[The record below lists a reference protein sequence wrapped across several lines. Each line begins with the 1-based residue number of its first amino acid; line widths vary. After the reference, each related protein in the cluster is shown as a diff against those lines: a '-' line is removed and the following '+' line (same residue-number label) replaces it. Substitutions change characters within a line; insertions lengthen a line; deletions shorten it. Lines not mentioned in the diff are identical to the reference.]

1 MLLSLVSGTFNRL
14 PYLQR
19 MIESIRDNIPLGIS
33 YEINIVDG
41 GSTDGTPE
49 WCMSQPNINFLQHG
63 ELRGAI
69 RSFCDGARVASG
81 DYTALLNDDV
91 ILHPYSIMKAVHHL
105 ETHHNSGMVA
115 FSDNRSMQIYGIDK
129 HRVER
134 IAAIGLDNQMT
145 SVPYGQ
151 VALCRTWLG
160 NQVGWWGDTDLIMKD
175 AKTYGGDSFL
185 SARIWSMGYTVDA
198 VEGCAINDS
207 IARDGLRDRNAQTGD
222 ADSKLYYARF
232 PEGPRLKEY
241 PTTPNHQRERLRVV
255 LMDMHEPALPART
268 AKQKGLVHGLS
279 KHGLVW
285 HIDYGNEEYDLPRI
299 IETWQPHILI
309 TQMHAPGKIN
319 AAALAEARSRCPS
332 MLVVN
337 WNGDAHLSGLT
348 ALDVLEALHHV
359 DLQTTINA
367 KALPVYEAAGINA
380 AYWQIW
386 YTPPPTPYLERVP
399 TYDVLFQGNCY
410 NNERLNLVERLRG
423 MGLDKLGIYGNCP
436 GSLGNSHYD
445 WGMQAAL
452 YESAII
458 NIGDTFPN
466 TEGYCSNRVFQ
477 ALGAGGFLLQ
487 QVSERL
493 EEYTGLTDGVHY
505 VSWTDLDD
513 LEFKITQWL
522 QPECAIQRETIAR
535 EGQRFVREN
544 FSYDSQVRKLWTL
557 I

>member
-1 MLLSLVSGTFNRL
+1 MLVSICTGTFQRL
-14 PYLQR
+14 PYLQK
-19 MIESIRDNIPLGIS
+19 MVESVRSNMPLGIT
-33 YEINIVDG
+33 YELLIVDG
-41 GSTDGTPE
+41 GSTDGTPD
-49 WCMSQPNINFLQHG
+49 WCKAQPDMNFLQHG

-69 RSFCDGARVASG
+69 RAFDDAARQASG
-81 DYTALLNDDV
+81 DFTLLANDDIV
-91 ILHPYSIMKAVHHL
+91 FHPYSIMKAVHHL
-105 ETHHNSGMVA
+105 ETHHNCGMVA
-115 FSDNRSMQIYGIDK
+115 FSDNRSMQIYGVDK

-160 NQVGWWGDTDLIMKD
+160 NQAGWWGDTDLIMKD

-198 VEGCAINDS
+198 VDGCAINDS

-222 ADSKLYYARF
+222 TDSKLYYARF

-241 PTTPNHQRERLRVV
+241 PTMPNHQRERLRVV

-268 AKQKGLVHGLS
+268 AKQKGLVHGLA

-348 ALDVLEALHHV
+348 APDVLEALQQV

-380 AYWQIW
+380 AYWQLW

-399 TYDVLFQGNCY
+399 AHDVLFQGNCY
-410 NNERLNLVERLRG
+410 NSERLNLVERLRG

-452 YESAII
+452 YESATI

-493 EEYTGLTDGVHY
+493 EEYTGLIDGVHY

-513 LEFKITQWL
+513 LEFKITEWL

-544 FSYDSQVRKLWTL
+544 YSYDAQVKKLWGL
-557 I
+557 L